1 MGEIA
6 EFLESKAVAKKIV
19 EDRKKLPDG
28 FLDEEARRVKIGVWV
43 RDLLE
48 KQISKYTLA
57 THVGKFANPDSTVH
71 LYVESKERPDG
82 YLTTE
87 NTQCETDIVYTNAN
101 IMTAAMLLLYKME
114 DGQSILEHILN
125 QDGKADEL
133 KLYGIDSE
141 KLYQQFKDL
150 KTGTRGFT
158 DKNLRQVYFPIGCV
172 KSFV

>member
-87 NTQCETDIVYTNAN
+87 NTQCETDIVYTNAK
-101 IMTAAMLLLYKME
+101 Y
-114 DGQSILEHILN
+114 H
-125 QDGKADEL
+125 
-133 KLYGIDSE
+133 DSGYAS
-141 KLYQQFKDL
+141 L
-150 KTGTRGFT
+150 
-158 DKNLRQVYFPIGCV
+158 V
-172 KSFV
+172 